1 MGQKETLLWN
11 PDLNSENVPVCINN
25 RTICNY
31 YPLAECELAVRLV
44 L

>member
-1 MGQKETLLWN
+1 MGQKGTLLWKLAFN
-11 PDLNSENVPVCINN
+11 LEGVSVCINN